1 MSTAVVIDVREPD
14 EFARGHVKDAL
25 NIPLGLLM
33 HGTDGLKD
41 VPKNAKILVYCR
53 TGRRSGDAMRHLM
66 QTGYLDVT
74 NGINQSQMES
84 RFLK

>member
-33 HGTDGLKD
+33 HDADKLKD
-41 VPKNAKILVYCR
+41 MPKNAKILVYCR
-53 TGRRSGDAMRHLM
+53 TGRRSGDAMRYLM
-66 QTGYLDVT
+66 REGYINVT

-84 RFLK
+84 KFLK

>member
-1 MSTAVVIDVREPD
+1 MSTVVVIDVREPD
-14 EFARGHVKDAL
+14 EFAKGHVKDAL

-33 HGTDGLKD
+33 HDTDELKG

-53 TGRRSGDAMRHLM
+53 TGRRSGDARRYLI
-66 QTGYLDVT
+66 QEGYTNAT
-74 NGINQSQMES
+74 NGINQEQMES